1 MLPLRDDQ
9 PSRTRPLITLA
20 LIAFNVAV
28 FVYQLGLDEREA
40 QRLFEHTALLPA
52 RLLDAA
58 AHGPELEL
66 LEAASTLVT
75 SQFLHGGILHL
86 VLNLWALW
94 IFGDNVEDRLGPLR
108 YLCFYVACG
117 AAAGVAHVLASP
129 NSIVPTVGASGAI
142 SGVMG
147 AYIVFY
153 PRARV
158 VTLVPVLFYPLFFN
172 LPAVVYLGL
181 WFVLQV
187 LSGLAESG
195 DSGGGGVAWWAHIGG
210 FAAGLVL
217 VAVVGRRKRRAPR
230 DH

>member
-28 FVYQLGLDEREA
+28 FVYQLGLDEFQTE
-40 QRLFEHTALLPA
+40 RLLEHTALLPA
-52 RLLDAA
+52 RLVDAA
-58 AHGPELEL
+58 THGARLEA

-75 SQFLHGGILHL
+75 SQFLHGGVMHL

-108 YLCFYVACG
+108 YLVFYVACG
-117 AAAGVAHVLASP
+117 AAAGLAHVLASP
-129 NSIVPTVGASGAI
+129 QSLVPTVGASGAI

-172 LPAVVYLGL
+172 LPAVLYLGL
-181 WFVLQV
+181 WFALQV
-187 LSGLAESG
+187 LSGLAES
-195 DSGGGGVAWWAHIGG
+195 SGSESGGVAWWAHIGG
-210 FAAGLVL
+210 FVAGLGL
-217 VAVVGRRKRRAPR
+217 VAVMGRRKRRAPR
-230 DH
+230 D

>member
-28 FVYQLGLDEREA
+28 FVYQLGLDELQTE
-40 QRLFEHTALLPA
+40 RLLEHTALLPA
-52 RLLDAA
+52 RLVDAA
-58 AHGPELEL
+58 THGARLEA

-75 SQFLHGGILHL
+75 SQFLHGGVMHL

-108 YLCFYVACG
+108 YLVFYVACG
-117 AAAGVAHVLASP
+117 AAAGLAHVLASP
-129 NSIVPTVGASGAI
+129 QSLVPTVGASGAI

-172 LPAVVYLGL
+172 LPAVLYLGL
-181 WFVLQV
+181 WFALQV
-187 LSGLAESG
+187 LSGLAES
-195 DSGGGGVAWWAHIGG
+195 SGSESGGVAWWAHIGG
-210 FAAGLVL
+210 FVAGLGL
-217 VAVVGRRKRRAPR
+217 VAVMGRRKRRGPS
-230 DH
+230 D